1 MFRLHVD
8 LGQRPLCGNVPRVS
22 RNSNSKE
29 AGLPE
34 RAKTR
39 VSGERRGEKTGQM
52 MQDPSGHC
60 RDFDFYTG
68 RNRELLKNYPKRNGG
83 GSY

>member
-1 MFRLHVD
+1 MWKHASCIRE
-8 LGQRPLCGNVPRVS
+8 Q
-22 RNSNSKE
+22 NSKE

-34 RAKTR
+34 RAKMGE
-39 VSGERRGEKTGQM
+39 SGEKDREGRGERTGQM
-52 MQDPSGHC
+52 MQDSSIHC

-83 GSY
+83 GVY